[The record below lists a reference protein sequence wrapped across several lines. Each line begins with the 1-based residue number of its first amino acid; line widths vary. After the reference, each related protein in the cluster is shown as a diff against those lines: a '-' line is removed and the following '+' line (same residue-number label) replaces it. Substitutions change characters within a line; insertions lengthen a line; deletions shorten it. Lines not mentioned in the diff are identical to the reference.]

1 MANAL
6 VCCGGTGAHV
16 ALAFMRLHALG
27 HPLGCFRHTSTGKS
41 LELPD
46 LYLVDQDSGDGSDDD
61 ETAWQKLRH
70 LIGSHPW
77 RTHWGDGP
85 GQQRPPRLQ
94 AITPLPVGPDH
105 DWFNAPRDQ
114 LIQRF
119 GDSDHLH
126 LVASAEQQRI
136 RYSLGMMGSP
146 AVGSLLFRL
155 KGYDRGADGFNHDRS
170 FDDLQ
175 NLAGRIAV
183 VGSAVGGTGSS
194 VAPTLSRML
203 AEHDGA
209 DVMAVMPLRWF
220 RLRPGA
226 MAGPEDARSAKSRN
240 RDMVQNAS
248 SGLQYYGKFLAN
260 SVATVPVGV
269 PDAALVE
276 RVFAGDNQQPAE
288 ETYVHAVASLCCM
301 LHYLVDR
308 PYGPGLYHLGA
319 TDATRLEGGTQVPG
333 GTLQSIANQGEVLE
347 RTARVLGETLRTG
360 RRGMFAP
367 PICKAV
373 AKVTSDSDHV
383 GRELVGIAAEY
394 RRHLDWLYGVLGVQ
408 RREHPGLTQD
418 TRVRGRIAVSP
429 PRLPSDAGAD
439 RLAGAL
445 FAWTAEWVRE
455 EAGRDEGLRPG
466 PGAGRDSYWPQQVK
480 SGLAVSAGTP
490 GELTRLPT
498 QNVDKI
504 LEGFVDV
511 SQVSQNGWPDPFA
524 SASHFHDAVDRT
536 DPTAMRKLELL
547 LAGLV
552 DETLTIERLGRS
564 EGDGVSIERMV
575 EDQRQRVGTGLAVN
589 LLVRSRS
596 GGVEQIVGFT
606 SPRTIFCP
614 APGIPD
620 ATWGSLWAR
629 LTGFGARTWKPDSQE
644 SWENQKW
651 GSGSG
656 VARQAIAWIDALKK
670 HLPQPETPAW
680 TGLFPAV
687 RRDAGH
693 RFTPFGAGTEST
705 IHWGDRRDVP
715 VFLPTSESGRPPT
728 HIVDIPRTEDASA
741 FLARHGTI
749 RDEAGDT
756 LFEVVEDLRLPADHD
771 GLGRPAGGR
780 KVRAVWKRH
789 LDELQARGAI
799 VGFWEERKAQ
809 QVHVITHRRDGTREQ
824 IVLVRTLMLDRDTI
838 QVRSVVPLR
847 QMRAP
852 DQSPAR
858 ASEDRASTDVLYPDL
873 PLQSKYLDL
882 AHAGG
887 TQPRIES
894 RQGGE
899 VAVWELHLRGRG
911 SRLRITVALTGPG
924 EEGYHRAHWMV
935 WPAFRTSGPS
945 PWRAYYVY
953 DHCTDRRLAL
963 DVLHRD
969 PDDER
974 VVRRLNPGN
983 LRTSYP
989 VSYDVARQAHTGG
1002 PPVAVSLRNH
1012 QANREHGLYSVQLRK
1027 LDESPA
1033 RVSVGIDF
1041 GTSHSTAAVSVG
1053 GAGKKE
1059 ELLKPELGDRRRA
1072 SLSHHISENWE
1083 HVTAP
1088 RKDIGLLALSAWM
1101 PTYGREADPHLVG
1114 LVPTELLTVERVGK
1128 MNRAVERSWV
1138 PLLDYVIPPL
1148 NISRRD
1154 FTDHLIA
1161 NFKWD
1166 TLVAFHGRERELRRV
1181 YLDRLVELVGAEV
1194 HDRFDAPTSGM
1205 SFTFTYP
1212 LRTPK
1217 HEVAAFQRMLGETMK
1232 SGSSSLGI
1240 PLTLTNGEGL
1250 FNESHAA
1257 RVGAGRFPEVRV
1269 VGDLGGGTLDLFIS
1283 AEGKPSVDFREVVDS
1298 VKVGG
1303 NLLLRTLAAE
1313 LAGRMPHG
1321 WATGEDELAMQLAA
1335 WMRARGA
1342 SRLFGRDDAGYAV
1355 IQSLR
1360 LAGFSDQKQKRRGRA
1375 IIGRYF
1381 YLVGEYIA
1389 RSLAAYLG
1397 RHWHPRTN
1405 AQDHRELAVQ
1415 LYLRGNGWRLWP
1427 GDEDYAGVEEAM
1439 AERVTSRLPELWRL
1453 LLDGESDRRDPASI
1467 PAQPPPC
1474 VAGAGGG
1481 HPKLDIVRNV
1491 VGRARADAEVRNRW
1505 LSYTLVRL
1513 RVLRPD
1519 GPPDD
1524 VSWHGEI
1531 PFRTGG
1537 EGAKVQLDGVDPP
1550 IPLSGVGAVQ
1560 RLEVGDLPR
1569 GGLLNVNTLLK
1580 NADHVGPDAHDLLA
1594 PVGAYVWE
1602 EAFKSAML
1610 RKGTPR

>member
-1 MANAL
+1 ML
-6 VCCGGTGAHV
+6 RWHRGAHGP
-16 ALAFMRLHALG
+16 RLHAPARPG
-27 HPLGCFRHTSTGKS
+27 ASLGCFRHPSTDKS

-46 LYLVDQDSGDGSDDD
+46 IYLVDQDSGDGSDDE
-61 ETAWQKLRH
+61 ETAWQKLRE
-70 LIGSHPW
+70 LIASHPW
-77 RTHWGDGP
+77 RTQWGDGP

-105 DWFNAPRDQ
+105 DWFNSPHDQ

-119 GDSDHLH
+119 GDSDYLH
-126 LVASAEQQRI
+126 LVASDEQQRI

-146 AVGSLLFRL
+146 AIGSLLFRL
-155 KGYDRGADGFNHDRS
+155 KGYDLGADGFNHDRG
-170 FDDLQ
+170 FDDLLQ
-175 NLAGRIAV
+175 LAGRIAV

-203 AEHDGA
+203 AGRGA

-226 MAGPEDARSAKSRN
+226 MAGSDDTRRAKARN
-240 RDMVQNAS
+240 RDMIGNAS
-248 SGLQYYGKFLAN
+248 SGLQYFGKFLA
-260 SVATVPVGV
+260 STVATVPVGV
-269 PDAALVE
+269 PDAALAE

-288 ETYVHAVASLCCM
+288 ETYVHAVGSVCCM
-301 LHYLVDR
+301 LHYLADR

-319 TDATRLEGGTQVPG
+319 TDATRLEGGTRVPG

-347 RTARVLGETLRTG
+347 RTARVLGETLRSG
-360 RRGMFAP
+360 RQGMFAP

-373 AKVTSDSDHV
+373 AKVSRDADHV

-394 RRHLDWLYGVLGVQ
+394 RRHLKWMYDVLGVQ
-408 RREHPGLTQD
+408 RREHPGLTRD
-418 TRVRGRIAVSP
+418 ARVRGRIAVSP
-429 PRLPSDAGAD
+429 PSLPSDASAV
-439 RLAGAL
+439 RLAGTL
-445 FAWTAEWVRE
+445 FRWTAEWIRD

-498 QNVDKI
+498 QNVDAI

-511 SQVSQNGWPDPFA
+511 SRISQNGWPDPFA

-552 DETLTIERLGRS
+552 DETLTIQRVAG
-564 EGDGVSIERMV
+564 GDGGGDGLSIERMV
-575 EDQRQRVGTGLAVN
+575 EDERQRVGSGLAAS
-589 LLVRSRS
+589 LLVRKRS

-614 APGIPD
+614 APGITD
-620 ATWGSLWAR
+620 AAWGSLWAR
-629 LTGFGARTWKPDSQE
+629 LTGFGARTWKPESQE
-644 SWENQKW
+644 SWEKQKW
-651 GSGSG
+651 GSASG
-656 VARQAIAWIDALKK
+656 VARQAIAWIDALKRV
-670 HLPQPETPAW
+670 LPQPEVPAW
-680 TGLFPAV
+680 TRVFPAV

-693 RFTPFGAGTEST
+693 RFTPFGAGTEAS
-705 IHWGDRRDVP
+705 IHWGERKDVP

-728 HIVDIPRTEDASA
+728 HLGDIPSTEDASA
-741 FLARHGTI
+741 FLARHGRI
-749 RDEAGDT
+749 EDEAGET
-756 LFEVVEDLRLPADHD
+756 LFEVVQDLRLPADHD
-771 GLGRPAGGR
+771 GLKRPDGSR

-789 LDELQARGAI
+789 LDTLQARGAI
-799 VGFWEERKAQ
+799 VGYWEERKAQ
-809 QVHVITHRRDGTREQ
+809 QVHVITHREDRTREQ
-824 IVLVRTLMLDRDTI
+824 IVLVRTLMLTRDTI
-838 QVRSVVPLR
+838 QVSSVVPLR
-847 QMRAP
+847 QVRPPDHSSPHAP
-852 DQSPAR
+852 QDQP
-858 ASEDRASTDVLYPDL
+858 STEVLYPDL
-873 PLQSKYLDL
+873 PLRAKYLDL
-882 AHAGG
+882 ADSGG
-887 TQPRIES
+887 TEPKIES

-899 VAVWELHLRGRG
+899 VAVWQLRLRGQARK
-911 SRLRITVALTGPG
+911 LRITVALTAPG
-924 EEGYHRAHWMV
+924 DEGYHSAHWMV
-935 WPAFRTSGPS
+935 WPAFRTPGPR

-969 PDDER
+969 PDNER
-974 VVRRLNPGN
+974 VVVRRRNRGDQ
-983 LRTSYP
+983 RTSYP
-989 VSYDVARQAHTGG
+989 LSYDVTRQAHTGG

-1012 QANREHGLYSVQLRK
+1012 QSNREHGMYTVTLPE
-1027 LDESPA
+1027 LDASPA

-1041 GTSHSTAAVSVG
+1041 GTSHSTAAISAG
-1053 GAGKKE
+1053 GADKKV
-1059 ELLKPELGDRRRA
+1059 ELLQPELGDRRRA

-1101 PTYGREADPHLVG
+1101 PTYAREVDPDLTG
-1114 LVPTELLTVERVGK
+1114 LVPTELLTVQRVGK
-1128 MNRAVERSWV
+1128 MNQAVERSWV

-1166 TLVAFHGRERELRRV
+1166 TLVAFHGREQELRRI

-1194 HDRFDAPTSGM
+1194 HDRFGVPTTGM

-1212 LRTPK
+1212 LRTPR
-1217 HEVAAFQRMLGETMK
+1217 HEVAAFRDMLGETMK
-1232 SGSSSLGI
+1232 SGSYSLGI
-1240 PLTLTNGEGL
+1240 PLALTHGEGL

-1257 RVGAGRFPEVRV
+1257 RVGAGKFPEVRV

-1283 AEGKPSVDFREVVDS
+1283 AEGKPSVEFREVVDS

-1303 NLLLRTLAAE
+1303 NLLLRTLAGE
-1313 LAGRMPHG
+1313 LAGSMGSG
-1321 WATGEDELAMQLAA
+1321 WASDEDDLAMQLAA

-1342 SRLFGRDDAGYAV
+1342 ARLFGRDDAGYAV
-1355 IQSLR
+1355 IESLR
-1360 LAGFSDQKQKRRGRA
+1360 LAGFSDPMQKRRGRA

-1389 RSLAAYLG
+1389 RSLAAYLCT
-1397 RHWHPRTN
+1397 HWHPRTS
-1405 AQDHRELAVQ
+1405 AQDHRELGVQ

-1439 AERVTSRLPELWRL
+1439 AERVTARLRELWTL
-1453 LLDGESDRRDPASI
+1453 VIDGESEGRRAASLPADP
-1467 PAQPPPC
+1467 PRC

-1491 VGRARADAEVRNRW
+1491 VARTRPDAEVRDKW
-1505 LSYTLVRL
+1505 LSYTMVRL
-1513 RVLRPD
+1513 RVLKPD
-1519 GPPDD
+1519 SHTD
-1524 VSWHGEI
+1524 VSWTGEI
-1531 PFRTGG
+1531 PFPTGG
-1537 EGAKVQLDGVDPP
+1537 ESAKVQLDGVHPP
-1550 IPLSGVGAVQ
+1550 IPLGGVGAVQ
-1560 RLEVGDLPR
+1560 RLFVDDLPH

-1580 NADHVGPDAHDLLA
+1580 NADHVGPDSHDLLA

-1602 EAFKSAML
+1602 EVFKSALL
-1610 RKGTPR
+1610 RKGPNR